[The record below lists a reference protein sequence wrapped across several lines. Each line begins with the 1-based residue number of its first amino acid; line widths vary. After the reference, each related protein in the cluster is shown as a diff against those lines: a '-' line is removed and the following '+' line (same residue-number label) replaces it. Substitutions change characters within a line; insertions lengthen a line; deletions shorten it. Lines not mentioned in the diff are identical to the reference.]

1 MLTRK
6 ERVRLLVYSFACWCW
21 ALYLSVNP
29 SPSISGDS
37 VFNVLRHLSD
47 QIGIVAFFTAAISL
61 LVIVFRPG
69 SPLPHAPGGV
79 REQGCSGSLR
89 FGTTS

>member
-6 ERVRLLVYSFACWCW
+6 DRVGLLVCSFVCWCW

-29 SPSISGDS
+29 SPSILGDS
-37 VFNVLRHLSD
+37 GFKALRHLGD
-47 QIGIVAFFTAAISL
+47 QIEVVAFFTAAISL

-79 REQGCSGSLR
+79 SEQGCSGLSVLNS
-89 FGTTS
+89 TV